1 MGMFPYDCI
10 YCGGGYDRCGA
21 DHEDYEDED
30 EVEPC
35 EGGQFCWEPDCV
47 LYPHRVIETMEG
59 LPPLDLSTLAPF
71 YPLEYDGYG
80 NYSDADVVVNGQ
92 KIHFVDEEEGATCI
106 LGGGA
111 AATEEH
117 GYTVAVKVACHSCHE
132 AEWKAP
138 KDTKARQIAQAT
150 AELAAATQAAKEIAA
165 KIRTLNLSLK
175 VAREEK
181 KATAAKITE
190 LKALLKA

>member
-21 DHEDYEDED
+21 DHDHDHEEDED

-47 LYPHRVIETMEG
+47 LYPHAVVETKEG

-80 NYSDADVVVNGQ
+80 NYSDADVVVKGQ
-92 KIHFVDEEEGATCI
+92 HIHFVDEED
-106 LGGGA
+106 GGFD
-111 AATEEH
+111 ATEEH
-117 GYTVAVKVACHSCHE
+117 GYTVSVKVACRSCHE
-132 AEWKAP
+132 ANWKAP

-150 AELAAATQAAKEIAA
+150 AELAAATQTAKEIAA

-175 VAREEK
+175 TAREEK
-181 KATAAKITE
+181 KTTAAKITDLKIRLAA
-190 LKALLKA
+190 LKA